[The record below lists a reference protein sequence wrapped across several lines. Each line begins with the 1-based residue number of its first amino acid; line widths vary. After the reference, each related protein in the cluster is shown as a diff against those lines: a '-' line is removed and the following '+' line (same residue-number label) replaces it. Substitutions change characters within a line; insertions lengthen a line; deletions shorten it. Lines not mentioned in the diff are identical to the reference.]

1 VLPRANLGRRLA
13 AASCVAAVGVGLLAA
28 CSSGSKHNVAVP
40 NTTPSATPT
49 PTPSPTPALVA
60 TLNGLRPAKGPIV
73 VIKVDNSTSARPLQ
87 KGFAH
92 APVVYQ
98 EIIEGEATRF
108 AAVFVGGGSPE
119 VGPIRSARDT
129 DIELFAEYGPIVFGF
144 SGANVHVLQH
154 VDASPLIGVPQERY
168 GSAYTWRGRRAE
180 ANNYYTS
187 SSRLINA
194 SKHRHHAVG
203 VRDVGFRFGPALA
216 AGQAVRGTV
225 TVRFNGASYVTFRY
239 NAARHGF
246 VLTQNGRTMS
256 LADGAVVAPQNV
268 IVQFVPVVRGK
279 YHDVLGNNSPD
290 THSIGT
296 GRAVVFRD
304 GRRYDGRWRRPSRSA
319 GTHFLTTAG
328 TDIPLR
334 PGGQT
339 WVLLVPTN
347 GRITG
352 S

>member
-1 VLPRANLGRRLA
+1 
-13 AASCVAAVGVGLLAA
+13 LL
-28 CSSGSKHNVAVP
+28 
-40 NTTPSATPT
+40 
-49 PTPSPTPALVA
+49 A
-60 TLNGLRPAKGPIV
+60 TLNGLPPAKGPIV
-73 VIKVDNSTSARPLQ
+73 VIKVDNATSARPLQ

-129 DIELFAEYGPIVFGF
+129 DIELFAEYGPIIFGF

-154 VDASPLIGVPQERY
+154 VDASPLVGVPEEHY
-168 GSAYTWRGRRAE
+168 GGSYTRRGRRAE
-180 ANNYYTS
+180 ANNFYTS
-187 SSRLINA
+187 SSRLIA
-194 SKHRHHAVG
+194 AAKHRHHAVG
-203 VRDVGFRFGPALA
+203 VRDVGFRFGTPNL
-216 AGQAVRGTV
+216 GGTGVRGTT
-225 TVRFNGASYVTFRY
+225 TVRFNGASYATFHYDAR
-239 NAARHGF
+239 RHGF
-246 VLTQNGRTMS
+246 VLTQNGRTMR
-256 LADGAVVAPQNV
+256 LADGTVVAPQNV

-296 GRAVVFRD
+296 GRAVVFTD
-304 GRRYDGRWRRPSRSA
+304 GRRYGGRWRRPSRSA
-319 GTHFLTTAG
+319 GTHFLTPG
-328 TDIPLR
+328 GSDIRLR
-334 PGGQT
+334 SGGQT